1 MEGLMEFQ
9 SILFA
14 DTPMELDRSMPAFF
28 QDLHLDYILNIIK
41 HHTTGDYQTD
51 HYYYTFPGSR
61 HWKNSGI
68 AWTVLN
74 QFQVA

>member
-1 MEGLMEFQ
+1 MEFQ

-14 DTPMELDRSMPAFF
+14 DTSVELDKSMPAFF

-51 HYYYTFPGSR
+51 HYYYTFPGSLQLIDYR
-61 HWKNSGI
+61 
-68 AWTVLN
+68 
-74 QFQVA
+74 QQVFKDLMILAYFTNA

>member
-1 MEGLMEFQ
+1 MEFQ

-14 DTPMELDRSMPAFF
+14 DTSVELDKSMPAFF

-61 HWKNSGI
+61 QLI
-68 AWTVLN
+68 DYR
-74 QFQVA
+74 QQVFKDLMILAYFTNA